1 MLHYYY
7 NTETFSPLF
16 KGVAVVLSY
25 IQFGLKSEELG
36 DSGDIPKKA
45 IEKLYISGQFK
56 SYNNSSALESALRI
70 N

>member
-1 MLHYYY
+1 MK
-7 NTETFSPLF
+7 T
-16 KGVAVVLSY
+16 
-25 IQFGLKSEELG
+25 IGLKSEELG